1 MVRNFDSI
9 IIFFCCARNE
19 QLAFPRNR
27 RLTKTCKP
35 SILLLHSRESP
46 RFSPVLVLHTEKTKP
61 LEAFGKSYPLAPYR
75 LRFRGVYLAGLL
87 NGVFFAVLRN
97 ARIRKRGD
105 SLHNRLN
112 RGLGLKFAKTVPG
125 ADIAKAH
132 GYPLPASIS
141 LNAHCAATRVAKYR
155 L

>member
-1 MVRNFDSI
+1 M
-9 IIFFCCARNE
+9 
-19 QLAFPRNR
+19 
-27 RLTKTCKP
+27 
-35 SILLLHSRESP
+35 
-46 RFSPVLVLHTEKTKP
+46 LHTEKTKP

-75 LRFRGVYLAGLL
+75 FALRGVYLAGLL

-112 RGLGLKFAKTVPG
+112 RGSGLKFAKTVPG

-132 GYPLPASIS
+132 GYPF
-141 LNAHCAATRVAKYR
+141 R
-155 L
+155 LQRACL